1 MTHTFLNQHISFF
14 QMYHTFWYVF
24 HNIYRC
30 IYRFANFLVQK
41 TSEGFRW
48 LQMGSAKLRWLQLAS
63 NDCRCCDLLVCL
75 GQFQSVFAFSNC
87 FLWLIY
93 VFDVVFSFNNWHVQV
108 GRALKRPVV
117 GNSMNLNAP
126 RALPFRI
133 CMVYVI
139 AGIVRQDSA
148 PVYCI
153 RSTQAAEPCRFFFCP
168 V

>member
-1 MTHTFLNQHISFF
+1 MRFDMFF
-14 QMYHTFWYVF
+14 IKFKDVFSVLLTFWF
-24 HNIYRC
+24 R
-30 IYRFANFLVQK
+30 RLQK
-41 TSEGFRW
+41 ASEGFRW
-48 LQMGSAKLRWLQLAS
+48 LQLGSAKLRWLQLAS

-75 GQFQSVFAFSNC
+75 GQFQSVFAFCNC

-93 VFDVVFSFNNWHVQV
+93 VFDVVFSFNNWHAQV